1 MIDFLYIIR
10 NRCGIVWFTSDP
22 VVAQQASENGCI
34 VTCKGISSS
43 KVFKGSNKKNIMP
56 ENLGG

>member
-1 MIDFLYIIR
+1 MISFLYTIIKPC
-10 NRCGIVWFTSDP
+10 NSCIPWFTSDP

-43 KVFKGSNKKNIMP
+43 KVFKGSNKK
-56 ENLGG
+56 